1 MGNADVNRNSGHN
14 SVRFAIVQTQEQMLD
29 ALSIRAICFM
39 EEEGISARQ
48 AFDGN
53 DFQATHMLVYAHD
66 EPIGAI
72 RIRWFS
78 DFAKL
83 ERTAFRK
90 AYRDPRILKAFAEFV
105 FSHVARKGYRQVI
118 THAKPLYA
126 RLWRQMLKFE
136 PVTTKPPVLFAGH
149 EEPYVELVRH
159 LAPAENAITPD
170 ADPTVMFRVEGCW
183 DEASRFEAGGHA

>member
-1 MGNADVNRNSGHN
+1 MGNQGINKRSGHN
-14 SVRFAIVQTQEQMLD
+14 SVRFTIVQTQEQMLD

-39 EEEGISARQ
+39 EEEGVTARQ

-53 DFQATHMLVYAHD
+53 DFQATHALVYFGD

-72 RIRWFS
+72 RIRWFN

-90 AYRDPRILKAFAEFV
+90 AYRNPRILKEFADFI
-105 FSHVARKGYRQVI
+105 FAHVARKGYTKVI

-126 RLWRQMLKFE
+126 RLWRQLLRFE
-136 PVTTKPPVLFAGH
+136 TVDDKPPVLFAGH
-149 EEPYVELVRH
+149 NEPYVELVRH
-159 LAPAENAITPD
+159 LTP
-170 ADPTVMFRVEGCW
+170 PTTRLPPPLI
-183 DEASRFEAGGHA
+183 RP